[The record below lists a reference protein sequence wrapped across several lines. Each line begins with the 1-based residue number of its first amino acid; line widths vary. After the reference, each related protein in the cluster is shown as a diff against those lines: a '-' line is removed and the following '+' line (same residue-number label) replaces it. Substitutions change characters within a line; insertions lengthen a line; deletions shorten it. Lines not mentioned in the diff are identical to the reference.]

1 MSISFYSI
9 KNFTII
15 NSLLVCM
22 GIFQY
27 NYSIY
32 FTDINILYDFFA
44 IYFIFI
50 LRNYILLNFI
60 ELSIKHKPQINIVN
74 HIEDYKYEFHKNVII
89 STSIEA
95 ITHLFICTTMMNS
108 SFYSREIYYDIL
120 YFIPFSFY
128 FEILFDLFHYI
139 THRLAH
145 YKLIYKYLHK
155 KHHKFLHPISIM
167 TFYQD
172 PIDLL
177 FTNSLPT
184 VLSLY
189 IFPYLSYRQFHII
202 LIYKTYTEICGHIG
216 RFSYPTTSFPQFIW
230 LPKLLNIELY
240 TEDHDLHHSMNNCNY
255 SKRFSL
261 WDKVFNTYS
270 KNNL

>member
-1 MSISFYSI
+1 
-9 KNFTII
+9 
-15 NSLLVCM
+15 M
-22 GIFQY
+22 GVFQY

-32 FTDINILYDFFA
+32 FTNINILYHFFA

-60 ELSIKHKPQINIVN
+60 EFSIKNKPQINIIKP
-74 HIEDYKYEFHKNVII
+74 IEDYKYEFHKNVII
-89 STSIEA
+89 STSVEVV
-95 ITHLFICTTMMNS
+95 THIYISTNMMNS
-108 SFYSREIYYDIL
+108 LFYSREIYYDIL

-145 YKLIYKYLHK
+145 HKLIYKYLHK
-155 KHHKFLHPISIM
+155 KHHKFLHPISIT

-184 VLSLY
+184 LLSLY
-189 IFPYLSYRQFHII
+189 IFPYFSYRQFHII

-230 LPKLLNIELY
+230 LPQLFNIELY
-240 TEDHDLHHSMNNCNY
+240 TEDHDLHHSINNCNY

-261 WDKVFNTYS
+261 WDKIFNTY
-270 KNNL
+270 KTKL